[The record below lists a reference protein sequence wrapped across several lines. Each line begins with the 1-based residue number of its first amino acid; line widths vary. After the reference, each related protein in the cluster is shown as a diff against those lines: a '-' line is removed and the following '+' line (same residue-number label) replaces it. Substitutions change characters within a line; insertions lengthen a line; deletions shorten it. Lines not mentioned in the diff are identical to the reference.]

1 MTDAQVL
8 SPPSPHIVAQ
18 RRGTV
23 HQAEPGAR
31 RWSMTSTVLLVLP
44 PALLAL
50 TMSVAGIGSRSMWN
64 DEYATW
70 YASTL
75 GFRDLAKL
83 LNNVD
88 AVVAPYYLVL
98 HVWIDVF
105 GDTEASLRMPSALA
119 MAATAALTASLGRRL
134 FDTGTG
140 LAAGLIMAAL
150 PTATRYGQEA
160 RPYAFAIGLATLATL
175 LLLRAME
182 RPTWRRWYWYS
193 GGVILAGLV
202 HIVTLTVL
210 LAHAV
215 FMWRAFRVSGDLRL
229 LRWIAGAF
237 LAVTAALPLAAKGS
251 DQSSV
256 ISWIRADATAVMTL
270 PERIFGSWQVAL
282 VVLGAALLATV
293 LLWSTQRGPIVLLL
307 SWALFPP
314 VFCYVTFPLLHLF
327 LHRYLLFTVP
337 AWALLA
343 AALGFTLVRF
353 LGRRRARIPVSL
365 SALLVVAAVLLVG
378 GPGQRAARHS
388 PVYGE
393 PDFRGAAAAVL
404 AAAAPGDGIVYSG
417 VTRNGRRAFDYEG
430 RKTAVPRDVLVE
442 RTSQQNGTFGAQEC
456 ADPGLCVGATRR
468 IWLVSPTEAHLNPMS
483 GMPGHIQGFLL
494 TAYTVSEFR
503 TFEHVRIFVLN
514 RKDVR

>member
-8 SPPSPHIVAQ
+8 SPPAPHIVAQ
-18 RRGTV
+18 RRGAGSR
-23 HQAEPGAR
+23 AEPSGR
-31 RWSMTSTVLLVLP
+31 RWSRTGTALLILP

-50 TMSVAGIGSRSMWN
+50 ALSVAGIGARSMWN

-75 GFRDLAKL
+75 GFGDLARL
-83 LNNVD
+83 LSNVD
-88 AVVAPYYLVL
+88 AVVAPYYVVL
-98 HVWIDVF
+98 HLWIDVF
-105 GDTEASLRMPSALA
+105 GDSEASLRMPSALA
-119 MAATAALTASLGRRL
+119 MAATAALTAALGRRL

-140 LAAGLIMAAL
+140 VAAGLVMAAL
-150 PTATRYGQEA
+150 PAATRYGQEA
-160 RPYAFAIGLATLATL
+160 RPYAFAIGFATLATL
-175 LLLRAME
+175 LLLRAMD
-182 RPTWRRWYWYS
+182 RPSWRRWLWYG

-202 HIVTLTVL
+202 HIVTLCVL
-210 LAHAV
+210 LGHAV

-229 LRWIAGAF
+229 LRWAAGAF
-237 LAVTAALPLAAKGS
+237 LAVTVALPLAAKGS

-256 ISWIRADATAVMTL
+256 ISWIRADATAVVTL
-270 PERIFGSWQVAL
+270 PERIFGSWQVAV
-282 VVLGAALLATV
+282 VVLAAAVLATI
-293 LLWSTQRGPIVLLL
+293 LLWSRQRGPVVLLL

-314 VFCYVTFPLLHLF
+314 VICYVTFPLLHLF

-343 AALGFTLVRF
+343 AALGFSLTRF
-353 LGRRRARIPVSL
+353 TGRSVARIPVSS

-393 PDFRGAAAAVL
+393 PDFRGAAAVVM

-430 RKTAVPRDVLVE
+430 RNRKLPRDVLVE
-442 RTSQQNGTFGAQEC
+442 RTSEQNGTFGAQEC

-468 IWLVSPTEAHLNPMS
+468 IWLVSPTDAHLDPMN
-483 GMPGHIQGFLL
+483 GMPGYIQGFLL
-494 TAYTVSEFR
+494 TAYTLSEFR
-503 TFEHVRIFVLN
+503 TLEDVRIFVLN